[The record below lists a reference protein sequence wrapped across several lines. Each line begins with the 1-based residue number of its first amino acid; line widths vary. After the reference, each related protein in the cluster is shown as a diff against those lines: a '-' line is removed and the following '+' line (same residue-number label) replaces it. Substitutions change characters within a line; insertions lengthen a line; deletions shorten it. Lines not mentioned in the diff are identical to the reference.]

1 VQVTEKKQYQQL
13 KLFVLTFVIIIS
25 LASIILFFF
34 ARKNA
39 HQAFEVMKSNQHWAV
54 QMEYN
59 YIQRNI
65 ASLVS
70 DVSFLQDIY
79 GQGTSM
85 LCLMTMDL
93 AKELISFA
101 NRRQVYDQIYYVDNS
116 GNEKL
121 KIKLVNGKAEKVP
134 ASELKNISRSHFFED
149 AIITVEDSLYIAP
162 FRA

>member
-1 VQVTEKKQYQQL
+1 MREGITVQVTEKKQYQQL

-59 YIQRNI
+59 YIQRNL

-79 GQGTSM
+79 GKEFNA
-85 LCLMTMDL
+85 LPNDPDL

-101 NRRQVYDQIYYVDNS
+101 NRRQVYDQIYYVDNN
-116 GNEKL
+116 GHEKL

-134 ASELKNISRSHFFED
+134 ASELKNISR
-149 AIITVEDSLYIAP
+149 YP
-162 FRA
+162 FL